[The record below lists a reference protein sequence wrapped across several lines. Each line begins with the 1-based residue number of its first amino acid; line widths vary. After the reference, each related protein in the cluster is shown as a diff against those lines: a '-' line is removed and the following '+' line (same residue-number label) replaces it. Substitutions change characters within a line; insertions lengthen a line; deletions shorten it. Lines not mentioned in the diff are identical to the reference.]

1 MAGWNNG
8 QFSSGPASYGSMVNY
23 GMGNMSSFLGNSP
36 ESYLKT
42 SDLVAPNFNIPNMG
56 GIPNVNTA
64 SSPSMW
70 DSMIGSKD
78 APGWGGLA
86 LGAAQGLGNMWM
98 GYKGLQNAQNTLK
111 ENRRQF
117 DLNWGAQ
124 AKTTNAQLAGQHS
137 ARLAAGGVN
146 YSSLNDYMKKYGI

>member
-1 MAGWNNG
+1 MTTWNNG
-8 QFSSGPASYGSMVNY
+8 QFSNGPAAYGSMVNY

-36 ESYLKT
+36 ESYINPKA
-42 SDLVAPNFNIPNMG
+42 DFAPFNFNMG
-56 GIPNVNTA
+56 SIPNVKTA
-64 SSPSMW
+64 NSPSFL
-70 DSMIGSKD
+70 DGMIGSKD

-86 LGAAQGLGNMWM
+86 LNAAQGLGNMWM
-98 GYKGLQNAQNTLK
+98 GYKGLKNAQDTLK